1 MYPVRDT
8 TVGCIEAWTRDKQK
22 KRVLVKVYGNIIM
35 IMMFHLINI
44 RTLRKT
50 KLNFFTRDLYI
61 ILSKYAYLLNFRFYL
76 PNPRQIQDIK
86 GMTFS
91 LADKLILQI
100 AVHSSSCISAVLA
113 MP

>member
-1 MYPVRDT
+1 MILPSVASKRGHET
-8 TVGCIEAWTRDKQK
+8 KK

-35 IMMFHLINI
+35 IMMFHLTNI